1 MRITTIRRPLVA
13 PVQPVVRLQAQ
24 LPRPLP
30 PQPKLVPNKEARHS
44 AADTSVYKPQHW
56 EA

>member
-1 MRITTIRRPLVA
+1 MKLTIIRRPLVA
-13 PVQPVVRLQAQ
+13 PVHPVVRLQSQ

-30 PQPKLVPNKEARHS
+30 PQSKLAKAGS